1 MIVSRPV
8 HTCAAC
14 HHNKAPAGLIFC
26 DACWPTI
33 AAAGLASKPAQ
44 QPEPANPTA
53 QPDSDTRT
61 QVGPT
66 NV

>member
-8 HTCAAC
+8 NTCAAC
-14 HHNKAPAGLIFC
+14 HHHKAPAGLIFC

-33 AAAGLASKPAQ
+33 AAAGLAPKTAPQ
-44 QPEPANPTA
+44 A
-53 QPDSDTRT
+53 QPATALATPEADTRT

-66 NV
+66 NI

>member
-8 HTCAAC
+8 HTCASC
-14 HHNKAPAGLIFC
+14 HHNTAPAGLMFC
-26 DACWPTI
+26 DACWRTV
-33 AAAGLASKPAQ
+33 AAAGLAPKTA
-44 QPEPANPTA
+44 A
-53 QPDSDTRT
+53 QPKHATTPTTPQADTRT

>member
-1 MIVSRPV
+1 MIDSRPV

-26 DACWPTI
+26 DSCWRTV
-33 AAAGLASKPAQ
+33 AAAGLAPKTAPQ
-44 QPEPANPTA
+44 A
-53 QPDSDTRT
+53 QPATAPATPDADTRT

-66 NV
+66 NI